1 MLSRS
6 TIVSSWLSRIG
17 IAFNRFFNRDERFMA
32 GDEAIDPMTLVQEV
46 CTRAASDTELRGRLL
61 ADPASTL
68 TDEIG
73 LRIPAD
79 WELQASE
86 TSEGTVRVE
95 LVNSE
100 LPEEYLEMISGGR
113 NYSSKCYD
121 WWPDE

>member
-1 MLSRS
+1 M
-6 TIVSSWLSRIG
+6 
-17 IAFNRFFNRDERFMA
+17 AEDET
-32 GDEAIDPMTLVQEV
+32 IDPMTLVQEV
-46 CTRAASDTELRGRLL
+46 CSRAASDTELRGRLL

-86 TSEGTVRVE
+86 TSDGTVRVE

>member
-1 MLSRS
+1 M
-6 TIVSSWLSRIG
+6 T
-17 IAFNRFFNRDERFMA
+17 RD
-32 GDEAIDPMTLVQEV
+32 DTNDPMALVQEV
-46 CTRAASDTELRGRLL
+46 CTRAASDAELRGRLL

-68 TDEIG
+68 AEEIG

-86 TSEGTVRVE
+86 TSDGVVRVE

-121 WWPDE
+121 WWPDN